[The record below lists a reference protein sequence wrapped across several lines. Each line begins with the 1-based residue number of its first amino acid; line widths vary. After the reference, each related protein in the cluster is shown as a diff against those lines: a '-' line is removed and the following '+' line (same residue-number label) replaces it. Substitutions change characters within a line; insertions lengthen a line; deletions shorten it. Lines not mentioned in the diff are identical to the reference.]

1 MQRRDFLKLSA
12 GTAAAAA
19 FASRASAQG
28 AVKEIRIGYQ
38 KTGVLVITRQRATL
52 EKHFT
57 PQGIDVKWVEFSS
70 GPPMMEAM
78 NVGSVDYG
86 AVGDSPPVFAQA
98 AGAAIVYAAGQPI
111 TNGQGILVPK
121 DSSIRSI
128 ADLKGKRIGFTKGSS
143 AHNVVVQTLEKAGL
157 TYADITPVY
166 LTPPDA
172 GPAFANG
179 SIEAWAIWDPY
190 FAIGETKQNGR
201 ILINAREVTKTNS
214 FYIANREFAKN
225 HGAIL
230 QQIVDVTTATGK
242 WAEQNR
248 DEVAKSLGRDH
259 RCSAGHPGRRRRS
272 REFRDRPRHRRHRRD
287 PAGRRRPLLQAR
299 PDPEADRHPR
309 HRLAQ
314 HGDLIVPTNLPIS
327 KGLNMRRIIQRL
339 IAAHRAVDR
348 HRRRCGR
355 HLLRSGQGRPHRL
368 PEIRQA
374 GAAQE
379 QGHAGAEAGGRR
391 LQGGVDRIPV
401 RPAAARSAQC
411 RRDRFR
417 QHRRSPAD
425 LRAGRRRADP
435 VCRL

>member
-1 MQRRDFLKLSA
+1 MQRRDFLKLSV

-19 FASRASAQG
+19 FASRANAQG

-52 EKHFT
+52 EKHFA

-121 DSSIRSI
+121 DSPIRSV
-128 ADLKGKRIGFTKGSS
+128 ADLKGKRVGFTKGSS

-190 FAIGETKQNGR
+190 FAIGETKHNGR

-214 FYIANREFAKN
+214 FYIANRDFAKN
-225 HGAIL
+225 HGAFL
-230 QQIVDVTTATGK
+230 QQIVDVTTATGQ
-242 WAEQNR
+242 WAEQHR
-248 DEVAKSLGRDH
+248 DEVARSLAAITGV
-259 RCSAGHPGRRRRS
+259 
-272 REFRDRPRHRRHRRD
+272 
-287 PAGRRRPLLQAR
+287 PLDIQTVA
-299 PDPEADRHPR
+299 ADRANFVIGPVTDDIVATQQGVADR
-309 HRLAQ
+309 FFKL
-314 HGDLIVPTNLPIS
+314 GLIPKPI
-327 KGLNMRRIIQRL
+327 
-339 IAAHRAVDR
+339 V
-348 HRRRCGR
+348 
-355 HLLRSGQGRPHRL
+355 
-368 PEIRQA
+368 IRDIVW
-374 GAAQE
+374 
-379 QGHAGAEAGGRR
+379 RN
-391 LQGGVDRIPV
+391 
-401 RPAAARSAQC
+401 PAA
-411 RRDRFR
+411 
-417 QHRRSPAD
+417 
-425 LRAGRRRADP
+425 
-435 VCRL
+435 